1 MRGLRCVVDASVL
14 IDLAR
19 GGILEI
25 LFRLK
30 ADWMISDLAMEELR
44 DPPPETLRP
53 LRLRIMQFSG
63 EEILNIINLGKQYPA
78 LSLPDRAHLVLARR
92 EHAVLLSGDWHLR
105 RVAEAL
111 GVTVHGTL
119 WVLDEL
125 IKANLLSP
133 DQAARTLRQMLTQGC
148 RLPKEECENRLRRW
162 AKP

>member
-53 LRLRIMQFSG
+53 PRLRIMQFSG

-105 RVAEAL
+105 RDSARHAL
-111 GVTVHGTL
+111 GAG
-119 WVLDEL
+119 
-125 IKANLLSP
+125 
-133 DQAARTLRQMLTQGC
+133 
-148 RLPKEECENRLRRW
+148 
-162 AKP
+162 